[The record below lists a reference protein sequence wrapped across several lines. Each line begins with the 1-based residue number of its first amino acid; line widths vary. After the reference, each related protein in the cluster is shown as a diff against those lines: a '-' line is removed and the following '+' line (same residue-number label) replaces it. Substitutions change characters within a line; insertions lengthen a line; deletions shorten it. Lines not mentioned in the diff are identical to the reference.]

1 MPHVVVINPNS
12 SPEITAGIQ
21 ESLDQNAHRLGVTAA
36 AVTSYGG
43 PRAIETE
50 QDALAAVAPLLATAG
65 QHRADAYV
73 VGCFSDTGLDELR
86 AAAPVPVVGIAESA
100 LVSAMAH
107 SRRIGVV
114 STLPMATFRHEL
126 YWARL
131 GVSGRV
137 VADLAIGRSGFDLA
151 SREAANDVLSVS
163 RELVSRRGADAV
175 ILGST
180 GMERLRGPLA
190 DELGVP
196 VIEPVTAGL
205 AMAVQALA
213 HAPQARAPRSEPRP
227 EPRPE
232 PRREPQYTPEP
243 AYQPS
248 YRAEPSYRSEPSYR
262 AEPSYR
268 SEPEYEPR
276 YDPRRDREPRYEPRP
291 DRGDYRYDSRRSSS
305 EVYQ

>member
-1 MPHVVVINPNS
+1 MPHVVVINPTS
-12 SPEITAGIQ
+12 SAEITAGIQ
-21 ESLDQNAHRLGVTAA
+21 ESLDRAARRWGVGAT

-43 PRAIETE
+43 PRAIESDD
-50 QDALAAVAPLLATAG
+50 DARAAIGPMLATAG

-100 LVSAMAH
+100 LISAMAH

-114 STLPMATFRHEL
+114 STLPMATLRHEL

-137 VADLAIGRSGFDLA
+137 VADLAIGRGVLELGT
-151 SREAANDVLSVS
+151 REAANAVLSAS
-163 RELVSRRGADAV
+163 RELVGRRGAEAV
-175 ILGST
+175 ILGSV

-196 VIEPVTAGL
+196 VIEPCAAGV

-213 HAPQARAPRSEPRP
+213 DAPSAPRAVS
-227 EPRPE
+227 
-232 PRREPQYTPEP
+232 TPEP
-243 AYQPS
+243 AA
-248 YRAEPSYRSEPSYR
+248 YRPEPDYEAPYRPEPSYRSEPSY
-262 AEPSYR
+262 EPS
-268 SEPEYEPR
+268 YEPR
-276 YDPRRDREPRYEPRP
+276 YDSGYGSRYGSDHRYGSS
-291 DRGDYRYDSRRSSS
+291 DRGHYSAQRRSS